1 MGAGHSKTT
10 ALLASNTAFLHTQV
24 QSQRKRY
31 TNTLILPSYPSPQTT
46 ATTSQPKPKT
56 MAPRLV
62 HLTLALGAMF
72 LCLPGAAAIKDT
84 VKNRMKMA
92 DRYMDENPV
101 EEGMEAMARYVRVGL
116 WFYWCVVGRD

>member
-1 MGAGHSKTT
+1 
-10 ALLASNTAFLHTQV
+10 
-24 QSQRKRY
+24 
-31 TNTLILPSYPSPQTT
+31 
-46 ATTSQPKPKT
+46 

-92 DRYMDENPV
+92 DKYMDENPV
-101 EEGMEAMARYVRVGL
+101 EEGMEAMARYVWMGG
-116 WFYWCVVGRD
+116 WVVGGGLVGGGTDDKCMMR

>member
-1 MGAGHSKTT
+1 
-10 ALLASNTAFLHTQV
+10 
-24 QSQRKRY
+24 
-31 TNTLILPSYPSPQTT
+31 
-46 ATTSQPKPKT
+46 

-92 DRYMDENPV
+92 DKYMDENPV
-101 EEGMEAMARYVRVGL
+101 EEGMEAMARYVRVGWVGVL
-116 WFYWCVVGRD
+116 VVGWEIDDESNA

>member
-1 MGAGHSKTT
+1 
-10 ALLASNTAFLHTQV
+10 
-24 QSQRKRY
+24 
-31 TNTLILPSYPSPQTT
+31 
-46 ATTSQPKPKT
+46 

-92 DRYMDENPV
+92 DKYMDENPV
-101 EEGMEAMARYVRVGL
+101 EEGMEAMARYVREGWVGVL
-116 WFYWCVVGRD
+116 VVGWEIDDESNA